1 MPTAPVSVIIPAHNA
16 ERFIADAIQSVHSQT
31 LAVAEI
37 IVVDNDCTDRTPEI
51 GRQFG
56 ATVIQE
62 KRRGL
67 SIARNAG
74 IRASTQKWIAFLDA
88 DDWWANHKTELQWR
102 AILEFPEA
110 ALVSCDNYFARN
122 GSISPLDDQ
131 VVRSRWNNM
140 SVELIRGEHA
150 TLIPR
155 APGDMLNRFC
165 PLSPSA
171 LIRRDAFST
180 VGLFDEDLR
189 YNDELE
195 CFMRIMARYPLA
207 IVERPLLYCR
217 IHDGNR
223 SRNGEGKQ
231 TAYLQMVNLMIKN
244 PDRYPPGAGE
254 HEKQT
259 VKKLFHT
266 IERSI
271 VLRNKTA

>member
-1 MPTAPVSVIIPAHNA
+1 MTIAPVSVILPAHNA
-16 ERFIADAIQSVHSQT
+16 ERFIADALRSVYAQT
-31 LAVAEI
+31 LKVAEV
-37 IVVDNDCTDRTPEI
+37 IVVDNDCSDRTPEI
-51 GRQFG
+51 GRHFG
-56 ATVIQE
+56 ATVVQE
-62 KRRGL
+62 ERRGL

-88 DDWWANHKTELQWR
+88 DDWWAPDKTALQWR
-102 AILEFPEA
+102 AIQEFPEA
-110 ALVSCDNYFARN
+110 ALISCDNYFVRN

-131 VVRSRWNNM
+131 VVRGRWNKM
-140 SVELIRGEHA
+140 SADLIRGEHA
-150 TLIPR
+150 TLIPK

-207 IVERPLLYCR
+207 IVERPLVYCR
-217 IHDGNR
+217 LHNDNR

-231 TAYLQMVNLMIKN
+231 SAYVQMVNLMIRN
-244 PDRYPPGAGE
+244 PERYPPGAGE
-254 HEKQT
+254 YEKQT

-266 IERSI
+266 IERNI
-271 VLRNKTA
+271 VLKTA